1 MPAPYGLEIVDNC
14 ASCAWKKDGFFC
26 QLSSPALKSFEE
38 VKFTS
43 SYPANAVLFVEGQVP
58 RGVYLLCKGRVKLT
72 MTSSDGKSIILHVA
86 EAGELVGIQAAM
98 SGKPYEV
105 AAETLEPCQVNF
117 IKREAFARL
126 MHDHRDIG
134 AHVTGQLGNDY
145 QAACVQIRSLGLSRT
160 AEEKVARFLLEC
172 ATSGRET
179 NQGIRMN
186 VALTHEEIAQVVG
199 VSRETV
205 TRTLSDFRQKSLI
218 TTKGSSVLIRNKPGL
233 EALVAA

>member
-1 MPAPYGLEIVDNC
+1 MPAPYGLEIVDSC
-14 ASCAWKKDGFFC
+14 ASCSWKKKGFFC
-26 QLSSPALKSFEE
+26 EMSSPALKSFEE
-38 VKFTS
+38 AKFTS
-43 SYPANAVLFVEGQVP
+43 SYPAHAVLFVEGQVP

-72 MTSSDGKSIILHVA
+72 ITSADGKSIILHVA
-86 EAGELVGIQAAM
+86 EPGQLIGVQGAM

-105 AAETLEPCQVNF
+105 SAETLEPCQVNF
-117 IKREAFARL
+117 IKHEAFERL
-126 MHDHRDIG
+126 MHDHREIS
-134 AHVTGQLGNDY
+134 AHVTGQICNDY
-145 QAACVQIRSLGLSRT
+145 QTACVQIRSLGLSRT

-172 ATSGRET
+172 STSGRET
-179 NQGIRMN
+179 NQGIRVN

-218 TTKGSSVLIRNKPGL
+218 ATKGPTVMIRNKPAL